1 MTQRK
6 RQPDV
11 EILEK
16 PSSRTR
22 DPEQFRVVLH
32 NDDYTTMEFV
42 IQVLESVFHKGPAEA
57 YRIMMKVHTDG
68 IGIAGI
74 YPHEVAETK
83 VDNVHEA
90 ARSQGY
96 PLRAS
101 VEEA

>member
-16 PSSRTR
+16 TSSRTR
-22 DPEQFRVVLH
+22 EPEQYRVLLH

-42 IQVLESVFHKGPAEA
+42 IQALESIFHKGPAEA
-57 YRIMMKVHTDG
+57 YRIMMKIHTEG
-68 IGIAGI
+68 MGIAGI

-83 VDNVHEA
+83 VENVHEA
-90 ARSQGY
+90 ARAQGY

>member
-16 PSSRTR
+16 TSSRTR
-22 DPEQFRVVLH
+22 EPERYRVLLH
-32 NDDYTTMEFV
+32 NDDYTTMDFV
-42 IQVLESVFHKGPAEA
+42 IQVLESIFHKGPAEA
-57 YRIMMKVHTDG
+57 YRIMMKVHTEG
-68 IGIAGI
+68 MGIAGI

-83 VDNVHEA
+83 VENVHES
-90 ARSQGY
+90 ARAQGY

-101 VEEA
+101 AEVA